1 VQPSRNHNRRTRIAI
16 ATLGIAVT
24 ATATACGS
32 DGGSGGSGG
41 SGGGSGSGPYT
52 IGAVIPLS
60 GVNQVYGDAYRV
72 ALDMCADYV
81 NKNMDLKGD
90 IELEYADGEGLPAP
104 SVTAMNQVVNVDEAV
119 AVLTGFSAPT
129 KALAPIANQRK
140 VPLFNGGA
148 SSPDLQGLG
157 DYVFNNIPLA
167 DQQIPA
173 SARYVIE
180 ELGDK
185 KWFILHSN
193 ETLGLSVL
201 KALEESV
208 PDNGGKIIG
217 KAEVSAEATDFG
229 AQVAAIRDA
238 KPDAVF
244 LATTSGGA
252 VPTIIRQI
260 RAAGIDAQLVS
271 YAGMDIPETLAE
283 PGAEGM
289 LFTSQSIDLELD
301 QPLTN
306 YFIDEFAKQNQGKAP
321 STLQANY
328 CSQMSIIGTAIGS
341 LEKSGDEVNGENL
354 MNEIRKIATF
364 DVVGGEVEF
373 LDDGTVNLPID
384 VRQLQGGKMTVVD
397 TYTPEG
403 D

>member
-1 VQPSRNHNRRTRIAI
+1 VQPSRNHIRRTRIVI
-16 ATLGIAVT
+16 ATLGVAM
-24 ATATACGS
+24 TATACGGDGG
-32 DGGSGGSGG
+32 DGGSGGS
-41 SGGGSGSGPYT
+41 SSSGPYT
-52 IGAVIPLS
+52 VGAVIPLS

-72 ALDMCADYV
+72 AIDMCADYV
-81 NKNMDLKGD
+81 NENMDLKGE

-104 SVTAMNQVVNVDEAV
+104 SVTAMNQVVNVDSAI

-129 KALAPIANQRK
+129 KALAPIANQQK

-173 SARYVIE
+173 SSRYVIE
-180 ELGDK
+180 DLGEEN
-185 KWFILHSN
+185 WFVLNSN

-208 PDNGGKIIG
+208 PEFGGEIVG
-217 KAEVSAEATDFG
+217 TAEVSSEATDFG
-229 AQVAAIRDA
+229 AQVAKIRDA
-238 KPDAVF
+238 DPDVVF

-260 RAAGIDAQLVS
+260 RAADIDAQLVS

-289 LFTSQSIDLELD
+289 LFTSQSIDYEID

-306 YFIDEFAKQNQGKAP
+306 FFIDEFEAQNPGKSP
-321 STLQANY
+321 SILQANY
-328 CSQMSIIGTAIGS
+328 CSQMSIIATAIGA
-341 LEKSGDEVNGENL
+341 LEKSGDEVTGESL
-354 MNEIRKIATF
+354 MTKIREMGTF

-373 LDDGTVNLPID
+373 LEDGTVNLPID
-384 VRQLQGGKMTVVD
+384 VRQLGGGTMSVVD

-403 D
+403 K